1 LRSLDPD
8 QLDSHIEGHMST
20 ATDSHLTLRAETA
33 ADLMCRDVT
42 PVAHDALFEDIL
54 ATLIDANATVAP
66 VVGTRG
72 EPVGVISLT
81 DLAIHVRESSA
92 DGRIAPA
99 TAESLMTPTLF
110 AVGPD
115 TLAAEIVQDML
126 RSKVHHL
133 FVTDEGGTIMGVVS
147 TCDVLRH
154 LH

>member
-1 LRSLDPD
+1 M
-8 QLDSHIEGHMST
+8 EGHMAA

-42 PVAHDALFEDIL
+42 PVPYDAPFDEVL
-54 ATLIDANATVAP
+54 ASLIDSNATVAP

-81 DLAIHVRESSA
+81 DLAIHVRESA
-92 DGRIAPA
+92 AAGRIAPA

-115 TLAAEIVQDML
+115 TPAAEIVQDML

-154 LH
+154 LQ